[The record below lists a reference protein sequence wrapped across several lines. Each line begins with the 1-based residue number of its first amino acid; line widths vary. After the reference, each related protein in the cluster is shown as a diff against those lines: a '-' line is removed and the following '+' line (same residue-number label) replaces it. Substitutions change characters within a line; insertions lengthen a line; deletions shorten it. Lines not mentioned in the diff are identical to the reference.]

1 MQSPFP
7 LQISFHSLSLPLSF
21 LNFLPHS
28 NAAELGP
35 GSHTVSLPPSW
46 VSCTCILPKPR
57 ASQLERFKMHY
68 KKAME
73 YSETN
78 SLFHLFSKISN
89 MRFLARGKLS
99 PRLGN
104 NPVRGVSA
112 HQPCPGAASRVCHTK
127 PWAKKNPKHH
137 HQLFLVQSSPHEM
150 KGRGATKLVSHLQ
163 AWASCCRVQSYP
175 RCQARVSQS
184 GGDRKQDPS
193 IPSARGGGSQPSQGQ
208 EPLES
213 NSCMSHTHSS

>member
-7 LQISFHSLSLPLSF
+7 LQMSFHSLSLPLSC

-28 NAAELGP
+28 HAAELGP

-57 ASQLERFKMHY
+57 ASQLEWFKMHY

-73 YSETN
+73 YLETN

-89 MRFLARGKLS
+89 MRFLARGKPS

-112 HQPCPGAASRVCHTK
+112 HQPCPGAASQVCHTK
-127 PWAKKNPKHH
+127 PWAKKTPKHH
-137 HQLFLVQSSPHEM
+137 RQLFLVRSSPHEM
-150 KGRGATKLVSHLQ
+150 KGQGATEWVSHLR
-163 AWASCCRVQSYP
+163 AWASCCRVRSHPRCRAPGVPEWGRPEAGPEHP
-175 RCQARVSQS
+175 RCQ
-184 GGDRKQDPS
+184 GWG
-193 IPSARGGGSQPSQGQ
+193 
-208 EPLES
+208 EPAFPRPGATREQ
-213 NSCMSHTHSS
+213 